1 MKKII
6 YIANM
11 RLPSERA
18 HSVHVMEMCA
28 ALATT
33 RPAKVFLVVP
43 RRKTDVE
50 AKNIHNY
57 YGVSDIFPIIRRR
70 SLDLFPYSWIP
81 RRFAYYIHAAF
92 FALSVWSYARR
103 FPDAVILSRDLLSA
117 WLLSFRHT
125 VAFEVHDL
133 PGKNPF
139 GQWMLRKLPYVITTN
154 QRKKERLISEFGI
167 DPKKIYIA
175 PNAVDVE
182 KFIHRYKTMKTT
194 AELEAI
200 GWPQNR
206 RVVLYA
212 GSLFP
217 WKGVSTLVRATK
229 FLPPNMNTMTVIVGG
244 NDDERWR
251 LREFIFQE
259 GLDGLVKILPH
270 QPHAEIPA
278 LLAEA
283 SVLVLPTSG
292 KTQIG
297 REDTSPI
304 KAFEYL
310 AAAKPIVASDVPS
323 SHEVLDETMAV
334 FFRADDPE
342 DCAKAITRA
351 LSLDPVARDTMF
363 AAQQT
368 FICEHTWNARA
379 QAILN
384 FLSV

>member
-1 MKKII
+1 MRQIL

-28 ALATT
+28 ALANA
-33 RPAKVFLVVP
+33 RPTKVFLVVS
-43 RRKTDVE
+43 RRKTDIE
-50 AKNIHNY
+50 AKNLHNY
-57 YGVSDIFPIIRRR
+57 YGVSDNFPIIRCW
-70 SLDLFPYSWIP
+70 SFDLFPYSWVP
-81 RRFAYYIHAAF
+81 RRCAYYIHAVF
-92 FALSVWSYARR
+92 FALSVWSYVRR
-103 FPDAVILSRDLLSA
+103 FPDAIILSRDLLSA

-139 GQWMLRKLPYVITTN
+139 GRWMLRRIPYIVTTN
-154 QRKKERLISEFGI
+154 QMKKERLIKDFGVSSA
-167 DPKKIYIA
+167 KILVA

-182 KFIHRYKTMKTT
+182 KFIYRYKAIKTV

-206 RVVLYA
+206 RVVLYT

-229 FLPPNMNTMTVIVGG
+229 FLSPNMNIMIVIVGG

-259 GLDGLVKILPH
+259 GLDDLVKTLPH

-278 LLAEA
+278 LLLEA

-292 KTQIG
+292 KMQIG

-323 SHEVLDETMAV
+323 SHEVFNDTTAL

-342 DCAKAITRA
+342 DCARVIEHA
-351 LSLDPVARDTMF
+351 LGLDPVARDIML
-363 AAQQT
+363 AAQRT
-368 FICEHTWNARA
+368 FICEHTWDARA

-384 FLSV
+384 FLYV